1 MASNPTSK
9 ELKRVKKTLSEIEKN
24 NKKNCCTRKKR
35 EGRI

>member
-24 NKKNCCTRKKR
+24 IKKTVAQEKKR
-35 EGRI
+35 RRI

>member
-24 NKKNCCTRKKR
+24 IKKTVAFLHWLK
-35 EGRI
+35 EL